1 MIRHVVRND
10 NSLVSVDLNGKIVVQ
25 DLNGKVI
32 SGYLSDEEFSIL
44 RFSKIISFSLQETN
58 VTSQILNQIK

>member
-10 NSLVSVDLNGKIVVQ
+10 NSLISVDLNGKIVVQ

-32 SGYLSDEEFSIL
+32 SGYLSDEEIFDIT
-44 RFSKIISFSLQETN
+44 FFNNNDPFHYK
-58 VTSQILNQIK
+58 K